1 MDKKLPS
8 TRAFAIL
15 AGLSLGIMV
24 ALSVAGSIA
33 EPMIKAG
40 SPLYSQLSSLMKIIF
55 FLLFLMIAFSLT
67 PLMVRLFF
75 TLLPVVFPQAPG
87 RTVFVET
94 LIRDRDRIGNLVILV
109 FWGVYTAGL
118 LIIGAFFLLPT
129 GVH

>member
-8 TRAFAIL
+8 TKAFAIL
-15 AGLSLGIMV
+15 SGLSLGIMV

-40 SPLYSQLSSLMKIIF
+40 SPLYFQLSSLMAIIF

-75 TLLPVVFPQAPG
+75 VLLPVVFSQVPSRP
-87 RTVFVET
+87 VFIET
-94 LIRDRDRIGNLVILV
+94 LIRDQDRIGNLVILTL
-109 FWGVYTAGL
+109 WGVYTA
-118 LIIGAFFLLPT
+118 
-129 GVH
+129 